1 MKQRPGCGESSFG
14 DPSISGD
21 DTSCCDYARLYSAR
35 KPGLKAWYPLLR
47 GFPGGSVVKKIYLPM
62 QEMWVQ
68 SLDQEDSLEK
78 EMATHSSIF
87 AWEIPWAEEPGG
99 LQSMGLQ
106 RIGHD

>member
-106 RIGHD
+106 RVRHD

>member
-87 AWEIPWAEEPGG
+87 AWEIPWTEEPGG
-99 LQSMGLQ
+99 LQYMGS
-106 RIGHD
+106 RRVGHD